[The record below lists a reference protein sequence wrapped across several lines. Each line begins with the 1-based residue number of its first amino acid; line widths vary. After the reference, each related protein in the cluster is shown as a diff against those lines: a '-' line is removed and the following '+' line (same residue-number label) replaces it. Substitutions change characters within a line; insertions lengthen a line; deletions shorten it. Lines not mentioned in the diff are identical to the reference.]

1 MKTRP
6 HQEARVV
13 VRVLTSACRSLISC
27 CFYLMPLNG
36 VFIFKLLFV
45 RNYPFYPFSLAL
57 LVRLFVFANKFYL
70 CGIYFA
76 FTNSMIINNFDI
88 YIFFNVNV

>member
-57 LVRLFVFANKFYL
+57 LVLLLFWFVSLFLQINF
-70 CGIYFA
+70 IYA
-76 FTNSMIINNFDI
+76 V
-88 YIFFNVNV
+88 YILLSLIQ

>member
-6 HQEARVV
+6 HQEARLV

-57 LVRLFVFANKFYL
+57 LVRLFVCKYIL
-70 CGIYFA
+70 
-76 FTNSMIINNFDI
+76 SIIFLYKKI
-88 YIFFNVNV
+88 KEIII